1 MFQIKINENEYYVF
15 GENEFTICS
24 ELKNPIITCP
34 NYYNFEI
41 INGKYPIIRYT
52 NIEPVI
58 INKASIDTKNYYNIN
73 VSFGIPLTNEEHQIL
88 YEFYLTQIKE
98 NPTEE
103 YLEEK
108 NIRNDI
114 ETAKT
119 LVKKERQ

>member
-41 INGKYPIIRYT
+41 INGKYRIIRYT

-88 YEFYLTQIKE
+88 YELYLTQIKE